1 MKTAL
6 RVLLIICLVL
16 IGAGTYLNLD
26 TSGSGEKFVGFGA
39 LIFAF
44 ILMPLFIYHRY
55 RNKDLSNY
63 SFKDRWWEGNK
74 KDQ

>member
-26 TSGSGEKFVGFGA
+26 TSGSVEKFVGFGA

>member
-6 RVLLIICLVL
+6 KVILIICIIL
-16 IGAGTYLNLD
+16 IGAGSYLNLD
-26 TSGSGEKFVGFGA
+26 SSGSGEKFVGIGA

-55 RNKDLSNY
+55 KNKDLSNY
-63 SFKDRWWEGNK
+63 AFKDRWWEGNK
-74 KDQ
+74 KDD

>member
-6 RVLLIICLVL
+6 KVILAICLIL
-16 IGAGTYLNLD
+16 IGAGSYMNFH
-26 TSGSGEKFVGFGA
+26 SAGSGEKFVGIGA

-55 RNKDLSNY
+55 KNKDLSNY
-63 SFKDRWWEGNK
+63 SFKDRWWEGGN

>member
-6 RVLLIICLVL
+6 KVLLVVCLIL
-16 IGAGTYLNLD
+16 IGAGTYLNLED
-26 TSGSGEKFVGFGA
+26 SGSGEKFVGIGA

-44 ILMPLFIYHRY
+44 ILMPLFIFHRY

-63 SFKDRWWEGNK
+63 SFKDRWWEGGK
-74 KDQ
+74 KDE

>member
-6 RVLLIICLVL
+6 KIILIVCIVL

-26 TSGSGEKFVGFGA
+26 TSGSGEKLVGIGA

-55 RNKDLSNY
+55 KNKDLSNY
-63 SFKDRWWEGNK
+63 SFKEGWWEGHK
-74 KDQ
+74 KDD

>member
-6 RVLLIICLVL
+6 KVILLICIVL
-16 IGAGTYLNLD
+16 IATGTYFNLES
-26 TSGSGEKFVGFGA
+26 SGQGEKLIGIGA

-55 RNKDLSNY
+55 KNKDLSSY
-63 SFKDRWWEGNK
+63 SFKDKWWEGGNK
-74 KDQ
+74 D

>member
-6 RVLLIICLVL
+6 KVILIICLVL

-26 TSGSGEKFVGFGA
+26 TSGSGEKFVGIGA

-44 ILMPLFIYHRY
+44 VLMPLFIYHRY
-55 RNKDLSNY
+55 KNKDLSNY
-63 SFKDRWWEGNK
+63 SFKDRWWEGGK
-74 KDQ
+74 KDD

>member
-6 RVLLIICLVL
+6 KVILIVCLVL

-26 TSGSGEKFVGFGA
+26 TSGSGEKYVGIGA
-39 LIFAF
+39 LVFAF

-55 RNKDLSNY
+55 KNKDLSNY
-63 SFKDRWWEGNK
+63 SFKDRWWEGPK
-74 KDQ
+74 KDD